1 MNLKNAWKM
10 LPLSGVAAFCL
21 LASCSSTDY
30 EGIVSAIIISQDQT
44 AVTADF
50 ELPKTTQEHNI
61 EWSSSDDSVI
71 KTYEKDETLM
81 AGVIRP
87 TESKTITLTAKI
99 DKASKDFTIRVNPVD
114 VYEIA
119 DNYKLAEAG
128 SLVYDKEITLPSTY
142 TYKYQSGAS
151 DTAQEFTANISWES
165 SNPSLVKI
173 EDGKAKVGQ
182 SDEKVQVKLNAT
194 FTYNSVNSRY
204 SYNLSV
210 WKMLNPTEYLQY
222 WYDNPG
228 NGENFAFNGYVLS
241 KFGYSEKYGNGN
253 LYVMNEDK
261 TGTYYVYRASMTKEE
276 FDGLKL
282 GDPVAVSECPS
293 TTYKGLIESSKAVV
307 KPIDYTVPTNLQPID
322 VAALVPTP
330 VDNEFI
336 TQNKELVY
344 YQNTYA
350 SLTGW
355 KITKM
360 GSASATGTSTTQT
373 MLTLEKNGFETTVA
387 INKDIVPLDS
397 TAATTLFETV
407 RGLKVG
413 DFVDIKGFVSVYND
427 YQMLVTG
434 ADSITK
440 ATAEGDATVSKTIK
454 DEYKLLDGINLA
466 YVQDATVNLPE
477 ATKGEFTY
485 SLKRTSYKS
494 VTLSGNTLTVTPKE
508 TAESCILIATYKYT
522 DATTSRTYTLTK
534 EITLSI
540 RLLSDLGIAT
550 EEANAVFADYENISI
565 DQAIELNATGKTYEG
580 VTLTYTLKAGNTV
593 AAIVNGKLIV
603 VPTATATEVKVE
615 VVATKGEATYT
626 HEYTLNVDLDY
637 ASHADYL
644 EAAKGT
650 AITAE
655 TEIVTVKGVATG
667 VYPKGARIYLQDL
680 EDSTKGYYGYFGTT
694 DVKVGDVIYVTGR
707 AYTQSSGVISFRNE
721 TNINID
727 YPTVYHAY
735 NLNGTVVTQ
744 AVDELNMN
752 EFLADAT
759 KTLEASMIGVK
770 AKVTGTVTEAN
781 DNNGDINYTIKT
793 STDKTVVY
801 RADDGAVDTETFT
814 AITSKLFIGAQVTI
828 SGSIGWFNGAQV
840 YIFSVNDIVLEETE
854 ANVKKSVES
863 AIAAVLPAEVTESGT
878 ATLPTT
884 TKAFAG
890 AITYTLSENTLA
902 SIAEGVLTY
911 NIPTQADTKVTLTA
925 TWTKGE
931 TVYTVTYEVTLKK
944 AASENDPVTSP
955 VLFTTTKT
963 DTGTANAPV
972 DTNVAQL
979 FGLPSIFT
987 VYAGI
992 GACANNVGYTS
1003 SDVGIYSER
1012 NSGNGCSISVS
1023 IAEGYKITKII
1034 FKDASYKNNND
1045 NLGSFTVNN
1054 ETGSITTS
1062 EYTINSTSFVIKN
1075 TSKGGTKNPQL
1086 RFSGIEIHFE
1096 TVTE

>member
-373 MLTLEKNGFETTVA
+373 MLTLEKNGFETTVS

-407 RGLKVG
+407 KGLKVG

-454 DEYKLLDGINLA
+454 DEYKLLDGIKLA
-466 YVQDATVNLPE
+466 YVQDTTVNLPE

-508 TAESCILIATYKYT
+508 TAENCILIATYKYT

-540 RLLSDLGIAT
+540 RLLNDLGIAT

-565 DQAIELNATGKTYEG
+565 DQAIELNATGKTYDG

-655 TEIVTVKGVATG
+655 TEIVTVKGVVTG
-667 VYPKGARIYLQDL
+667 AYPEGKRIYLQDL
-680 EDSTKGYYGYFGTT
+680 EDSTKGYYGFFGTT

-707 AYTQSSGVISFRNE
+707 AYTQSSGIIAFSE
-721 TNINID
+721 ATNID
-727 YPTVYHAY
+727 GPTVHHAY
-735 NLNGTVVTQ
+735 NLNGTIVTENIT
-744 AVDELNMN
+744 VLNLN
-752 EFLADAT
+752 TYLAT
-759 KTLEASMIGVK
+759 KELANSMMGIR
-770 AKVTGTVTEAN
+770 ATITGTISKVES
-781 DNNGDINYTIKT
+781 GMNYTITTADNK
-793 STDKTVVY
+793 SVIYRVDKSAVG
-801 RADDGAVDTETFT
+801 DDNINNAINNSLYQGA
-814 AITSKLFIGAQVTI
+814 SVTLT
-828 SGSIGWFNGAQV
+828 GSIGWRSGACTI
-840 YIFSVNDIVLEETE
+840 YIFTENDVVLTENE

-878 ATLPTT
+878 ATLSTT

-911 NIPTQADTKVTLTA
+911 NIPTEADTKVTLTA